1 MEDYA
6 IIYLG
11 YTLLKMVKN
20 FVIVSCISQN
30 FVGICHVLDKQSS
43 VSFFSLFNVIP
54 LQAAYF
60 TTVQYSILFLP
71 DHNLKTGFY
80 AEKGLFPTK

>member
-30 FVGICHVLDKQSS
+30 FVGICHV
-43 VSFFSLFNVIP
+43 F
-54 LQAAYF
+54 
-60 TTVQYSILFLP
+60 
-71 DHNLKTGFY
+71 G
-80 AEKGLFPTK
+80 